1 MGLFHDTI
9 VEKVQILE
17 AAIPADMG
25 IAEIP
30 LKEKC
35 YQRPKGSIRELYR
48 IGRGLPSSHT
58 MVPGRAAEE
67 FLKKQPSA
75 PAYRVTLFD
84 SLAATGKGHLT
95 FQVLRGAFADRK
107 VEIAAEPD
115 VFLTLCWQ
123 SGTGSDGK
131 RPSGSLPGLRRGF
144 VGRLPFFII
153 KAQIC
158 A

>member
-1 MGLFHDTI
+1 
-9 VEKVQILE
+9 
-17 AAIPADMG
+17 MG

-123 SGTGSDGK
+123 SGTGSDLREAFQAFGEVSSDVCRFLLLRLK
-131 RPSGSLPGLRRGF
+131 FVLSHPGSSIWRPAPD
-144 VGRLPFFII
+144 
-153 KAQIC
+153 
-158 A
+158 